1 MGQIRVPKSLNPAGQ
16 KKSLIK
22 PMCRHAISILIL
34 FLGFEAFAYTS
45 ANDYDHNRS
54 RLPDYVRIT
63 ALNRTLMALDLING
77 GISYERLGP
86 GEELQAHFESGIVGI
101 ALTNFRIVG
110 FGAASGSWSS
120 YRFFGDEVPLN
131 DGLRLSSRLALLVT
145 TRKAVIFDS
154 ATGSWI
160 QTTLPPFDS
169 LLGFYV
175 TENLALVVTQR
186 KVLGYSAGFCED
198 QRPRVRAWT
207 GLDLRIQEPIVDIA
221 VGDTVATLDT
231 PQRLLFFNVAG
242 AWWWVAK
249 NRLF

>member
-1 MGQIRVPKSLNPAGQ
+1 
-16 KKSLIK
+16 
-22 PMCRHAISILIL
+22 MCSRAISVLIL
-34 FLGFEAFAYTS
+34 FLGLEAFAYTS
-45 ANDYDHNRS
+45 AKDYDHNRL

-63 ALNRTLMALDLING
+63 TLNRTLMALDLING

-86 GEELQAHFESGIVGI
+86 GEEFRHHFESGVVGI
-101 ALTNFRIVG
+101 VLTNFRIVG
-110 FGAASGSWSS
+110 FSAASGSWAS
-120 YRFFGDEVPLN
+120 YRFFGNEVPLN
-131 DGLRLSSRLALLVT
+131 DGLLLSSRLALLVT
-145 TRKAVIFDS
+145 TRKAVLFDS

-160 QTTLPPFDS
+160 QTNLPPFDS
-169 LLGFYV
+169 PLGFYV

-186 KVLGYSAGFCED
+186 KVLGYSVGVCED

>member
-1 MGQIRVPKSLNPAGQ
+1 
-16 KKSLIK
+16 
-22 PMCRHAISILIL
+22 MCRHAISVLIL
-34 FLGFEAFAYTS
+34 FVGLEAFAYTS
-45 ANDYDHNRS
+45 ANDYDHNRL

-63 ALNRTLMALDLING
+63 ALNRTLMALDSING
-77 GISYERLGP
+77 GIFYERLGP
-86 GEELQAHFESGIVGI
+86 GEELRHHFESGIVGI
-101 ALTNFRIVG
+101 ALTNFRVVG
-110 FGAASGSWSS
+110 FSAASGSWSS

-145 TRKAVIFDS
+145 TRKAVLFDS

-160 QTTLPPFDS
+160 QTNLPPFDS
-169 LLGFYV
+169 ALGLHV

-198 QRPRVRAWT
+198 QRLRVRAWT
-207 GLDLRIQEPIVDIA
+207 GLDLRIQEPVVDIA

-231 PQRLLFFNVAG
+231 PQRLLVFNVASS
-242 AWWWVAK
+242 WSWVVK